1 MISTES
7 VAIEMYAAYGKVTDF
22 KNYQGLP
29 MPAWE
34 ALGDKIREA
43 WIAAAA
49 RALQLAAE
57 AIFH

>member
-1 MISTES
+1 
-7 VAIEMYAAYGKVTDF
+7 MYAAYGKVTDF

-49 RALQLAAE
+49 RALELAFTAVG
-57 AIFH
+57 